1 MALNIKTFQDCIGLV
16 KRRKYSIVIPWVVL
30 SAIAVIVAYNM
41 PKAYRSSAT
50 MLFEAPLPT
59 NLFESTVSQ
68 FAEEQIQ
75 SIYQRVTSTEN
86 ALLLIKSTGLY
97 EDIKEN
103 LTDHELV
110 GIFRDATEVNLST
123 SSLAPKA
130 SSGMAEVAFDLSFN
144 NDDPIKAKEITS
156 QLASLFIE
164 QNDNARTQ
172 RATKATTFLMEE
184 SEKLSHNLQ
193 EIDNKIALFKEQNN
207 FSLPEQVQG
216 NLAALDR
223 TENELRDTYSQTRTT
238 KERIAFLSAELA
250 RAQEGAVVGLDDK
263 SPQNK
268 EDSLSAMKAQYFK
281 LSGVY
286 SPTHPSLLRLK
297 REIKSL
303 DPNFEG
309 QPEGQPAEEELIEQL
324 TIAKDE
330 LKLLKQTYFGDHPDL
345 AKRQLQIDS
354 LERQLNKASRNS
366 TPAKPIGGRFTSP
379 AYINVESQY
388 KASQSE
394 LQALIQKEAYLK
406 EKLDKMHTLV
416 ALAPQVEKGYNDLLR
431 ERDNT
436 VKKYTQLKEKLL
448 DAKLFQTQ
456 EEQQKGQSL
465 TIIEEPI
472 IPRHPEKAIRR
483 KVAIGGFFAGLFAGI
498 GFALLLEFMDPS
510 VRGYRAVREIT
521 GLMPV
526 IIIPYIENTLE
537 LENQLSKQRK
547 EKKIIA
553 WALLAGIII
562 LIAVFFTFFLPVE
575 KH

>member
-1 MALNIKTFQDCIGLV
+1 MALNIKTFEDCIGLI
-16 KRRKYSIVIPWVVL
+16 KRRKYNILIPWVVL
-30 SAIAVIVAYNM
+30 SFIAVIVAYNM
-41 PKAYRSSAT
+41 PKAYRSTAT

-59 NLFESTVSQ
+59 NLFESTASQ

-75 SIYQRVTSTEN
+75 SIYQRVTNTEN
-86 ALLLIKSTGLY
+86 ALLLIKTNDLY
-97 EDIKEN
+97 EDLNENSTDYELASIFKDAIEIK
-103 LTDHELV
+103 
-110 GIFRDATEVNLST
+110 LST
-123 SSLAPKA
+123 SSLEPKA

-144 NDDPIKAKEITS
+144 NNDPVKAKEVAS

-164 QNDNARTQ
+164 QNDKARTQ
-172 RATKATTFLMEE
+172 RATKATAFLMEE
-184 SEKLSHNLQ
+184 SEKLSHNLK
-193 EIDNKIALFKEQNN
+193 EIDSRIALFKEQNN

-223 TENELRDTYSQTRTT
+223 TENELRDTYSQIRTT

-263 SPQNK
+263 PPHNK
-268 EDSLSAMKAQYFK
+268 EDTLSAMKAQYFK

-286 SPTHPSLLRLK
+286 SPSHPSLLRLK

-303 DPNFEG
+303 DPDFEG
-309 QPEGQPAEEELIEQL
+309 RLEGQAADEVLLEQL

-330 LKLLKQTYFGDHPDL
+330 LKLLKQTYFEDHPDL
-345 AKRQLQIDS
+345 AKRQLQIEA
-354 LERQLNKASRNS
+354 LERQLKTTSRNS
-366 TPAKPIGGRFTSP
+366 TPNKPISGRFTNP

-394 LQALIQKEAYLK
+394 LEALIQKQEYLK

-416 ALAPQVEKGYNDLLR
+416 TLAPQVEKGYNDLLR

-436 VKKYTQLKEKLL
+436 VKKYTELKEKLL

-456 EEQQKGQSL
+456 EEQQKGQTL
-465 TIIEEPI
+465 TIIEKPI

-483 KVAIGGFFAGLFAGI
+483 KVAIGGFFAGLFAGL
-498 GFALLLEFMDPS
+498 GFALLLEFLDPS

-521 GLMPV
+521 GLMPL
-526 IIIPYIENTLE
+526 IIIPYIENNLE
-537 LENQLSKQRK
+537 LENKLSKQRK
-547 EKKIIA
+547 DKRIMA
-553 WALLAGIII
+553 WVILTGIIL
-562 LIAVFFTFFLPVE
+562 LIVMISFFLPIE
-575 KH
+575 KQ